1 MHDWFNLGLAAFI
14 PTSIQVLARS
24 SKCWLCIDPH
34 TLIAS
39 HTKPGGW
46 FELCEYDPRFVSD
59 DGTLPADS
67 YETKWSTLMCDAS
80 GKYGRPVLHYHE
92 YKNLIK
98 EAGFE
103 DVHEEVFKVPSSPW
117 PKDARLKELGQVSA
131 ST

>member
-1 MHDWFNLGLAAFI
+1 MIGSISDWPRLFQQAFRYWLAPPNAG
-14 PTSIQVLARS
+14 SVLI
-24 SKCWLCIDPH
+24 L

>member
-1 MHDWFNLGLAAFI
+1 MDSHAL
-14 PTSIQVLARS
+14 VAR
-24 SKCWLCIDPH
+24 
-34 TLIAS
+34 

-67 YETKWSTLMCDAS
+67 YETKWSTLMCEAS
-80 GKYGRPVLHYHE
+80 EKYGRPVPHYPE
-92 YKNLIK
+92 YKHMLE

-117 PKDARLKELGQVSA
+117 PKDARLKEIGKVSA
-131 ST
+131 RYTTG